1 MTTSARLRRLLAAV
15 LVSAAALASASAPPT
30 ADGALAPLDV
40 RARVRLLPGGGAT
53 LLQRG
58 TFAGAPLG
66 RGTLS
71 LRTTLGAG
79 RGATFR
85 FQMVT
90 ARGSVRGTGDVAVS
104 FRGTMVTYRGTAS
117 ITEGTGALRGVRAR
131 GLLVAGSGPVS
142 GETFAVHLTGRAR
155 S

>member
-1 MTTSARLRRLLAAV
+1 MSASRPRRLAAAV
-15 LVSAAALASASAPPT
+15 LVTAALLASASGPPA

-40 RARVRLLPGGGAT
+40 RATVRLLPGGGAT

-58 TFAGAPLG
+58 TFSGTPLG
-66 RGTLS
+66 RGTPS
-71 LRTTLGAG
+71 LRTTLGTG

-90 ARGSVRGTGDVAVS
+90 ARGSVRGTGDVAVG
-104 FRGTMVTYRGTAS
+104 FRGSSVTYRGTAS
-117 ITEGTGALRGVRAR
+117 ITQGTGALRRVRGRALR
-131 GLLVAGSGPVS
+131 VAGSGPAS
-142 GETFAVHLTGRAR
+142 GETFAVRLTGRVG